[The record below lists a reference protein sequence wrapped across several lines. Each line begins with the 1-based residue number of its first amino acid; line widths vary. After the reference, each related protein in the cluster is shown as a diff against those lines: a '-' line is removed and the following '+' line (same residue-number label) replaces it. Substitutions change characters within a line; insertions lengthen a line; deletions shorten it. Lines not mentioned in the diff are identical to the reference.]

1 MAKASGRKILRV
13 GLIQNEKVLEERLLR
28 KEETV
33 SIGSDYKRN
42 LLVLPASN
50 LPKSFALFEPAGG
63 SYTLQFT
70 DKMEGRV
77 SRGGSVQ
84 SFEELRSSGVA
95 KKKGDVYQVK
105 LDATMRGRVVI
116 GEATVLFQFVT
127 PPPVRPAPVL
137 PASMRG
143 GFMSSIDRP
152 LAMLLLLS
160 ALIQIG
166 FVVFVENQDWPVPEE
181 TEFRIPD
188 RIARIMVEEKQD
200 EPEPEEIE
208 LEETEEGEGENEGEA
223 APQQA
228 EPAPSKTPEEVAD
241 ARQEERLR
249 LTEEVR
255 DATVLRVLTADGEGG
270 ESAIARVTDS
280 LRNLGAD
287 EAFAGS
293 SRVEYQ
299 AGGGDRLALG
309 RGDSEAD
316 GVGTRA
322 DIGEI
327 GSTKGASK
335 AKDGVDTGKR
345 EETTVRARPVQIQN
359 PDDAIGGT
367 LDQAAVSRALRQIQR
382 NIQDCYER
390 ELRRNNS
397 AQGTVRVLVTVSA
410 AGSRGRVSDAKVA
423 ADGVG
428 GGVGQCVAQEIQRR
442 LRVPAPEGGDSMFTL
457 PFVFSP
463 GG

>member
-42 LLVLPASN
+42 LLVVPASN
-50 LPKSFALFEPAGG
+50 LPKSFALFEPADG
-63 SYTLQFT
+63 SYILQFT

-84 SFEELRSSGVA
+84 SLEELRTSGVA

-105 LDATMRGRVVI
+105 LDATMRGRVVL

-143 GFMSSIDRP
+143 GLMQGIDRP
-152 LAMLLLLS
+152 LALLILLS
-160 ALIQIG
+160 ALIQVG
-166 FVVFVENQDWPVPEE
+166 FVVFVENRDWPVPEE
-181 TEFRIPD
+181 TEFRFPD
-188 RIARIMVEEKQD
+188 RIARIMIEEKT
-200 EPEPEEIE
+200 EEIPEPEELE
-208 LEETEEGEGENEGEA
+208 LAETEDGEGEAEA
-223 APQQA
+223 APEQA
-228 EPAPSKTPEEVAD
+228 DPAPSRTPEEVAD

-255 DATVLRVLTADGEGG
+255 DATVLRVLQADGEGG

-287 EAFAGS
+287 EAFADS

-335 AKDGVDTGKR
+335 AKSGVDTGNR
-345 EETTVRARPVQIQN
+345 EETTVRARPVQIQS
-359 PDDAIGGT
+359 PDDAIGGS

-397 AQGTVRVLVTVSA
+397 AQGTVRVVVTVSA
-410 AGSRGRVSDAKVA
+410 AGSRGQVSDAKVA

-442 LRVPAPEGGDSMFTL
+442 LRVPAPDGGDSMFTL
-457 PFVFSP
+457 PFVFAP